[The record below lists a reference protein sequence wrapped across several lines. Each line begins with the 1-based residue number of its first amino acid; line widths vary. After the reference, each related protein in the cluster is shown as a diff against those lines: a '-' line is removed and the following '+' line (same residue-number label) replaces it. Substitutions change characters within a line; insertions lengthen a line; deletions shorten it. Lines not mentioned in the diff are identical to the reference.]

1 MIGDVEALLFD
12 LGRVVIDI
20 DTTRAHRRWAEL
32 AGKLPDHFNGADAV
46 QIIGGDAFRRHE
58 RGEISDA
65 AFFAELRRVLQL
77 DLTDDQFAEGWNAIL
92 VGEMLGI
99 RELLAGAQAACLPLY
114 AFSNTNRVHQAYF
127 LTQFADLLTPFR
139 KIYVSHEIGA
149 RKPDA
154 AAFEAVIHDM
164 EIAPQR
170 ILFFDD
176 SAVNVAGARS
186 CGLQAV
192 HVIAAGDVAQALAA
206 IL

>member
-1 MIGDVEALLFD
+1 MKGNVEALLFD

-20 DTTRAHRRWAEL
+20 DTTRAHARWAEL
-32 AGKLPDHFNGADAV
+32 AGRPGHFNGSDIA
-46 QIIGGDAFRRHE
+46 QIIAGEAFRRHE

-65 AFFAELRRVLQL
+65 AFFAELRRGLQV
-77 DLTDDQFAEGWNAIL
+77 DLTDDQLADGWNAIL
-92 VGEMLGI
+92 VGEMAGI
-99 RELLAGAQAACLPLY
+99 REELARAQARLPLY
-114 AFSNTNRVHQAYF
+114 AFSNTNRAHQAYF
-127 LTQFADLLTPFR
+127 LAQFADLLSPFR

-154 AAFEAVIHDM
+154 AAFEAVLADM
-164 EIAPQR
+164 GVAPQR

-176 SAVNVAGARS
+176 SAENVAGARS

-192 HVIAAGDVAQALAA
+192 QIAGPGDVARALAA